1 MSAAKAFDAGGSP
14 TVELAPVDPEESS
27 IRGWLRHAEVLAWLR
42 VDRRTLR
49 ARMAATPPQ
58 IERPWLNIGSAARPE
73 YRWRADRID
82 TWWIEVHAWRASNEE
97 TASGASA
104 GATPMAAPAA
114 APAPTSAPPSASP
127 ARSSRRPRRAGD
139 GSLLEFVR
147 SLPSKTS

>member
-1 MSAAKAFDAGGSP
+1 MSAAKALDAGGSP
-14 TVELAPVDPEESS
+14 TVELAPVEPEESS

-49 ARMAATPPQ
+49 TRMAATPPH

-82 TWWIEVHAWRASNEE
+82 TWWIEVHAWRASNDE
-97 TASGASA
+97 TASGACA
-104 GATPMAAPAA
+104 GATPTAAPAA
-114 APAPTSAPPSASP
+114 APAPTSGPPSG
-127 ARSSRRPRRAGD
+127 SSSKSGARRPKGD
-139 GSLLEFVR
+139 AGSLLGFVR